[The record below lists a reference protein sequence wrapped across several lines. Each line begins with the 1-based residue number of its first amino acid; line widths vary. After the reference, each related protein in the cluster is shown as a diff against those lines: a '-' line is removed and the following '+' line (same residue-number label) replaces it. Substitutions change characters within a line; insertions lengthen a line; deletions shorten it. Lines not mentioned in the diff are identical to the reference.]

1 MIRTRSVIPVLSL
14 RAGRCAR
21 ARPCGPTCCTDLA
34 RHHSRHGLRPQQNIV
49 PGATV
54 VITDES
60 TNVTREVQTDAE
72 GLFEA
77 PNLRPGTYTVTASL
91 SGFKKVQRTG
101 LVLRSAAVVLS
112 DLHLEVG
119 GLEDVVTVT
128 AEGLNNITLE
138 SQAIVARPRR
148 AAAARPAAQQPR
160 HPGLPDAQSQRRRR
174 LRFAFSSSAAA
185 PTARPTSRTDSRRA
199 PASSASCRMPPRVSM
214 PSRKCRCSRI
224 PTVRSMAAWPA

>member
-1 MIRTRSVIPVLSL
+1 MIRTRSVIPVLSF
-14 RAGRCAR
+14 A
-21 ARPCGPTCCTDLA
+21 LA
-34 RHHSRHGLRPQQNIV
+34 VALAPGLAVPLAAQTSLGTIRGTVFDPQQNIV

-101 LVLRSAAVVLS
+101 VVLRSAAVVLS

-128 AEGLNNITLE
+128 AEG
-138 SQAIVARPRR
+138 
-148 AAAARPAAQQPR
+148 
-160 HPGLPDAQSQRRRR
+160 
-174 LRFAFSSSAAA
+174 
-185 PTARPTSRTDSRRA
+185 
-199 PASSASCRMPPRVSM
+199 
-214 PSRKCRCSRI
+214 
-224 PTVRSMAAWPA
+224 